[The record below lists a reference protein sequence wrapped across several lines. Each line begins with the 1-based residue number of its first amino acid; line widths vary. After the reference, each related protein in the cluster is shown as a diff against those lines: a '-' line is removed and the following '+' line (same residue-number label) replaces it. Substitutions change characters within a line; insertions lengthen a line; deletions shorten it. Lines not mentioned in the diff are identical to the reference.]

1 MPLLKILKIHEGQI
15 GIWKIDENEFISN
28 QFKSTTSEYHPNVSS
43 YKSKHKKMQVLCARL
58 LAQKLLPDHQLL
70 KNKFGKPYLNPNT
83 LSISISNDQDLV
95 AMIVNSEKCG
105 IDIQTPKRKIFNIK
119 KKFINKDDFSYDGNN
134 EDLLWTWCA
143 KESMYKI
150 FGIPEIFF
158 KDHLKIKVINE
169 NTLYGECVHEKYFF
183 SCQLNKLKI
192 NNHFLVYTSNF
203 ETN

>member
-1 MPLLKILKIHEGQI
+1 MPLLKIHKIHNGQI
-15 GIWKIDENEFISN
+15 GIWKIDEKEINSN
-28 QFKSTTSEYHPNVSS
+28 QLKPTPSEYHPKVFT
-43 YKSKHKKMQVLCARL
+43 YKSNHKIMQVLSARL
-58 LAQKLLPDHQLL
+58 LANELYPNHQLL
-70 KNKFGKPYLNPNT
+70 KNKLGKPYLNPDT
-83 LSISISNDQDLV
+83 LSISISNDKDLV
-95 AMIVNSEKCG
+95 AMIGNSEKCG
-105 IDIQTPKRKIFNIK
+105 IDIQTPKRKIFKIK

-183 SCQLNKLKI
+183 SCHLNKLKI

-203 ETN
+203 ETY

>member
-1 MPLLKILKIHEGQI
+1 MPLLKILKIHKGQI
-15 GIWKIDENEFISN
+15 GIWKIDEKEINSN
-28 QFKSTTSEYHPNVSS
+28 QLNPTPSEYHPKVFT
-43 YKSKHKKMQVLCARL
+43 YKSNHKIMQVLSARL
-58 LAQKLLPDHQLL
+58 LAQELLPDHQLL
-70 KNKFGKPYLNPNT
+70 KNKLGKPYLNPDT

-95 AMIVNSEKCG
+95 AMIINSEKCG
-105 IDIQTPKRKIFNIK
+105 IDIQTPKRKIFKIK

-169 NTLYGECVHEKYFF
+169 NTLYGECIHEKYLF